1 MRFLWCLISLILV
14 SACVSTPIG
23 PTGII
28 SPWNCGLATA
38 ETKYGEC
45 LFKDDQSIDLSFY
58 SQIFEPPSGFNAYK
72 GPLIP
77 INYNE
82 AAPHGWGKVMF
93 NSKVTEVKFNYGTAV
108 EAKLFYDDKSSFIGT
123 VFPNMAYKQGA
134 YENQDFVFVGSF
146 ADKNMTKNPP
156 KKGSVTYKKTGNKFE
171 GFIASRKASWHPS
184 EGTYYSKLK
193 NCEYSFRG
201 RFIYDEKEDFFAPD
215 YTKEFSVRHPDAR
228 LTASN
233 GINGPLSIDFIRP
246 TQGDIKI
253 SNWTIDSSFLIKSIK
268 SKNKVLNYDSLSKDI
283 RYSEFDW
290 SDFDFCNSSPKYE
303 SNEAFLEG
311 VDSRIVIADES
322 IDINRLTDFGFNSF
336 DSLPYDK
343 KNNVEADQIVIFK
356 YIDTQFERNIT
367 SSYSERSTYISG
379 QREVYNPKYDSASMR
394 VMNARDALS
403 RARFNDA
410 ELDRQPCYNDAWKC
424 ALAIALLY
432 EVPDAERELKSA
444 MLQLERTPR
453 TILEDTYSEYE
464 VQKLDIEAKKRSKL
478 KISLIDLKNNEVYEK
493 IIPFSEENNFTV
505 INSPVAE
512 SDTNLR
518 RLKSGTSSES
528 AVDSWMNRKFNF
540 DEDSLEIM
548 VSLKTDKYRKKGFG
562 FNSKSYVTQALQNE
576 DQVPMNSMSKKSIK
590 LSKDYEIEDSILV
603 IDTLDGMGTGFY
615 ISENLVISNQ
625 HVVEEAKFVNLRT
638 FSGEIFTGEVTASN
652 ISKDLA
658 LLKVPKK
665 GIPLKFEP
673 NCVVKRRENVF
684 TVGHPKGFEYSTSRG
699 IVSSIRNISNPF
711 YKAVGQNIY
720 IQIDASISSGNSGGP
735 LFNTSEEV
743 IGVNTWGRVD
753 GQNLNFAIHC
763 SEVKN
768 FLSKNM

>member
-1 MRFLWCLISLILV
+1 MRSLWCLISLILI
-14 SACVSTPIG
+14 SSCVSTPIG
-23 PTGII
+23 PTGIN
-28 SPWNCGLATA
+28 SPWNCGLATS

-45 LFKDDQSIDLSFY
+45 LFKDDKSSDLSFY
-58 SQIFEPPSGFNAYK
+58 SQIFEPPQGFNAYK
-72 GPLIP
+72 GPLTP

-93 NSKVTEVKFNYGTAV
+93 NNKVTEVKFNFGTAV
-108 EAKLFYDDKSSFIGT
+108 EARLLNDDKSSFVGS
-123 VFPNMAYKQGA
+123 VFPNMSYKQGT
-134 YENQDFVFVGSF
+134 YENNNFKFVGSF
-146 ADKNMTKNPP
+146 ADKNLMRNPP
-156 KKGSVTYKKTGNKFE
+156 KKGLVTYKTTGDKFD
-171 GFIASRKASWHPS
+171 GFINSRNSSWHPS

-193 NCEYSFRG
+193 DCEFSFRG
-201 RFIYDEKEDFFAPD
+201 RFKYDGDTFEPD
-215 YTKEFSVRHPDAR
+215 YSKEFSVRHPDAR
-228 LTASN
+228 LKASK
-233 GINGPLSIDFIRP
+233 GLYGPLLIDFIRP
-246 TQGDIKI
+246 SQADIKI
-253 SNWTIDSSFLIKSIK
+253 SSWSLENDFLIKKIK
-268 SKNKVLNYDSLSKDI
+268 SQNKVLNYDSLSKDI
-283 RYSEFDW
+283 RYSEFYW
-290 SDFDFCNSSPKYE
+290 SDFDKCNSSPKYE

-322 IDINRLTDFGFNSF
+322 IDVDRLADFGFNSF
-336 DSLPYDK
+336 DSIPFDK
-343 KNNVEADQIVIFK
+343 KNNIEADQIVIFK

-367 SSYSERSTYISG
+367 RSYSERSTYISG
-379 QREVYNPKYDSASMR
+379 QREVYNPEYDSASIR

-403 RARFNDA
+403 LARINDA

-424 ALAIALLY
+424 ALALALLY

-453 TILEDTYSEYE
+453 TILEDIYTDYE

-478 KISLIDLKNNEVYEK
+478 KISLIDLKSNEVYEK
-493 IIPFSEENNFTV
+493 IIPVSEENNFTV

-518 RLKSGTSSES
+518 RLKSGTSSER
-528 AVDSWMNRKFNF
+528 AVDSWMNRRFNF
-540 DEDSLEIM
+540 DEDSLEIL
-548 VSLKTDKYRKKGFG
+548 VSLKTDKYKKNRFG
-562 FNSKSYVTQALQNE
+562 FNSKSYAIQAMQNE
-576 DQVPMNSMSKKSIK
+576 DEVPMNSKSKKSIK

-615 ISENLVISNQ
+615 ISENFVISNQ
-625 HVVEEAKFVNLRT
+625 HVVEEANFVNLRN
-638 FSGEIFTGEVTASN
+638 FSGEKFTGEVTASN

-658 LLKVPKK
+658 LIKVPKK
-665 GIPLKFEP
+665 GIPLKFES
-673 NCVVKRRENVF
+673 NCAVNRRENVF
-684 TVGHPKGFEYSTSRG
+684 TIGHPKGFEYSTSRG

-735 LFNTSEEV
+735 LFNSSEEV
-743 IGVNTWGRVD
+743 IGVNTWGRID

-763 SEVKN
+763 SEGKE